1 MPRTHF
7 NHFFN
12 PIIFRS
18 FSKFHEIA
26 ASITIFHV
34 HFILIFQ
41 VLPIFQWE
49 FQDLKMEVRKRTI
62 IFGHILL
69 VVCLGGTSNQSVLE
83 MAIDIFAG

>member
-1 MPRTHF
+1 VPRTHF
-7 NHFFN
+7 NHFFT

-69 VVCLGGTSNQSVLE
+69 VVCLVGTSNQSVLE